1 MRSSIDDGSERDLD
15 LLQVLRRGPFSTA
28 LQAAIQARGLSLE
41 CLQVKLRERG
51 VRVSLSS
58 LSYWQRG
65 RTRPERPAS
74 LRAVRE
80 MEAVLELP
88 DHALLALLL
97 RPGHS
102 RPGGERLDID
112 DICPAPS
119 AGTLVEQLDCQDE
132 APPCLIM
139 HDRYLVGRERD
150 VRAIQTR
157 AVFQAHRHGVD
168 RHIAVY
174 HDQRGVLAD
183 LRSASRCRFGRV
195 RSDADSGVIAAEL
208 LFDRPLARGET
219 YLIEYEFG
227 FSETGPPTDEYGR
240 GFQDPHHEYLL
251 EVQFDLAA
259 LPARCYRTWRPDAE
273 TPLTDAGELRLAS
286 SHTVHFVDF
295 RVSPS
300 YQGIRWEWE

>member
-1 MRSSIDDGSERDLD
+1 MPSATEDVAGPDLD
-15 LLQVLRRGPFSTA
+15 LLQVLRGGPFSTA
-28 LQAAIQARGLSLE
+28 LRAAIQARGVSLE
-41 CLQVKLRERG
+41 SLQSRLRERG
-51 VRVSLSS
+51 ISVSLSS

-80 MEAVLELP
+80 MEDILGLP

-97 RPGHS
+97 RPGRGRS
-102 RPGGERLDID
+102 GTERLGIGE
-112 DICPAPS
+112 ICPVPS
-119 AGTLVEQLDCQDE
+119 AGTLVDQLDSQGD

-139 HDRYLVGRERD
+139 HDRYVVGPHRD
-150 VRAIQTR
+150 VRAVQTR

-174 HDQRGVLAD
+174 HDQRGRLAD
-183 LRSASRCRFGRV
+183 LRAASRCRFGRV
-195 RSDADSGVIAAEL
+195 RSDATSGVIAAEL

-227 FSETGPPTDEYGR
+227 FSDVGPPTDEYGR
-240 GFQDPHHEYLL
+240 GFRDPHHEYLV
-251 EVQFDLAA
+251 EVQFDPAA

-273 TPLTDAGELRLAS
+273 TPLSDAGELRLAS

-295 RVSPS
+295 RVSPC
-300 YQGIRWEWE
+300 YQGIRWEWD

>member
-1 MRSSIDDGSERDLD
+1 MRSAIDDGSERDLD
-15 LLQVLRRGPFSTA
+15 LLHVLRRGPFSTA
-28 LQAAIQARGLSLE
+28 LQTAIQARGLSLE
-41 CLQVKLRERG
+41 CLQYRLRERG

-80 MEAVLELP
+80 MEAVLGLP

-97 RPGHS
+97 RPGHDRS
-102 RPGGERLDID
+102 GERLDID
-112 DICPAPS
+112 EICPVPS
-119 AGTLVEQLDCQDE
+119 AVALVEQLEYQDE

-139 HDRYLVGRERD
+139 HDRYLVGPERD

-183 LRSASRCRFGRV
+183 LRSATRCRFGRV
-195 RSDADSGVIAAEL
+195 RTDAASGVIAAEL

-227 FSETGPPTDEYGR
+227 FSAIGPPTDEYGR

-251 EVQFDLAA
+251 EVQFDPTA

-295 RVSPS
+295 RVSPC
-300 YQGIRWEWE
+300 YQGIRWEWD